1 MKRRRVS
8 CRVASRRVDRRLVAR
23 RVRRGSARRF
33 FWREASRDGAD
44 QDATRRSSTGRAQ
57 ANQSGKNEKYQVAL
71 IRSRVILGEGGDTHR
86 LEHAVDLPLDRV
98 VQEERHARPDVLDDG
113 PGLSRHA
120 EQTVA
125 HRVVQ
130 RGAAA
135 RFLRGGGG
143 SAGGAASGKD
153 RRSGDAGGRR
163 RTRGRGRASH
173 GSVGSP
179 R

>member
-57 ANQSGKNEKYQVAL
+57 ANQSGKNEKYQGAL